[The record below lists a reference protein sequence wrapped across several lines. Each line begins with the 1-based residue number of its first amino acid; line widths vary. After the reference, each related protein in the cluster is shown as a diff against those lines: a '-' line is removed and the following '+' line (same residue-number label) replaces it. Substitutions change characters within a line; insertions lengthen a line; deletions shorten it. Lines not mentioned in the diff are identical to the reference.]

1 MNFRISIRILLAAML
16 ALYGCSAPAASGN
29 SSPSSLPSEEAS
41 ASREDELLSSMSL
54 REKLEQMIII
64 DVRTWNGSDFTEM
77 NEEAAQLFQDYHFGG
92 VILFSENYS
101 DAAGTAG
108 LILSMQ
114 QLNQASGGYGMFI
127 GIDQE
132 GGVVCRL
139 KDGTSMPGNMAL
151 AASGNPDH
159 AEQAAEV
166 IGEELSVLGINT
178 DFAPDADVNSNPA
191 NPVIGVRSFS
201 EDPETAGT
209 YALAYQKGLNQNN
222 IIACWKHFPGHGD
235 TSEDSHTSL
244 PSVDKSLAELEKTEL
259 VPFRM
264 GIDSGIEMV
273 MSAHIQ
279 FPEEERETAISQK
292 DGREI
297 VLPASLSHAILTD
310 YLRGTMGYEGVITT
324 DSLQMDAIAQ
334 NFTKDDAARLAIQAG
349 ADILL
354 MPIAMS
360 GKDSIDQMN
369 QYLDSLEAMVKDG
382 TISEEQIDESVLRI
396 LKLKQSRGI
405 LERDYSTIDADQQK
419 ERAAEIV
426 GSEDH
431 HETERKLADDAVTVL
446 AGRDSLP
453 FDPAGKKIVFAGA
466 QQSETNA
473 LEYGWYRLKQEGHAE
488 GEAVFLN
495 YDFGRNLNALKQA
508 VSDADLVVI
517 TSWYDNLTQLDPEE
531 SSMIPSVQEITELA
545 KEKGIPCAVISAGV
559 PYDCSSYPD
568 ASILAAVYNPTGVS
582 SLNEDHQPEGTYGPN
597 IPAALDVLFG
607 EAEGTG
613 TLPVTIPERDGK
625 QFTDTPAYERGA
637 GQTE

>member
-1 MNFRISIRILLAAML
+1 MEYRISIRILLAAML

-259 VPFRM
+259 VPFLM

-310 YLRGTMGYEGVITT
+310 YLRGTMKYEGVITT

-334 NFTKDDAARLAIQAG
+334 NFTKEDAARLAIQAG

-419 ERAAEIV
+419 EHAAEIV

-453 FDPAGKKIVFAGA
+453 FDPAGKKVVFAGA

-568 ASILAAVYNPTGVS
+568 APILAAVYNPTGVS

-637 GQTE
+637 GQIE

>member
-1 MNFRISIRILLAAML
+1 M
-16 ALYGCSAPAASGN
+16 
-29 SSPSSLPSEEAS
+29 
-41 ASREDELLSSMSL
+41 
-54 REKLEQMIII
+54 
-64 DVRTWNGSDFTEM
+64 
-77 NEEAAQLFQDYHFGG
+77 
-92 VILFSENYS
+92 
-101 DAAGTAG
+101 
-108 LILSMQ
+108 
-114 QLNQASGGYGMFI
+114 
-127 GIDQE
+127 
-132 GGVVCRL
+132 
-139 KDGTSMPGNMAL
+139 
-151 AASGNPDH
+151 
-159 AEQAAEV
+159 
-166 IGEELSVLGINT
+166 
-178 DFAPDADVNSNPA
+178 
-191 NPVIGVRSFS
+191 
-201 EDPETAGT
+201 
-209 YALAYQKGLNQNN
+209 NQNN

-235 TSEDSHTSL
+235 TSEDPHTSL

-297 VLPASLSHAILTD
+297 VLPASLSHDILTD

-405 LERDYSTIDADQQK
+405 LEQDYSTIDADQQK

-453 FDPAGKKIVFAGA
+453 FDPAGKRVVFAGA

>member
-29 SSPSSLPSEEAS
+29 SSPSSLPSEEAN

-279 FPEEERETAISQK
+279 FPEEER
-292 DGREI
+292 
-297 VLPASLSHAILTD
+297 
-310 YLRGTMGYEGVITT
+310 
-324 DSLQMDAIAQ
+324 
-334 NFTKDDAARLAIQAG
+334 
-349 ADILL
+349 
-354 MPIAMS
+354 
-360 GKDSIDQMN
+360 
-369 QYLDSLEAMVKDG
+369 
-382 TISEEQIDESVLRI
+382 
-396 LKLKQSRGI
+396 
-405 LERDYSTIDADQQK
+405 
-419 ERAAEIV
+419 
-426 GSEDH
+426 
-431 HETERKLADDAVTVL
+431 
-446 AGRDSLP
+446 
-453 FDPAGKKIVFAGA
+453 
-466 QQSETNA
+466 
-473 LEYGWYRLKQEGHAE
+473 
-488 GEAVFLN
+488 
-495 YDFGRNLNALKQA
+495 
-508 VSDADLVVI
+508 
-517 TSWYDNLTQLDPEE
+517 
-531 SSMIPSVQEITELA
+531 
-545 KEKGIPCAVISAGV
+545 
-559 PYDCSSYPD
+559 
-568 ASILAAVYNPTGVS
+568 
-582 SLNEDHQPEGTYGPN
+582 
-597 IPAALDVLFG
+597 
-607 EAEGTG
+607 
-613 TLPVTIPERDGK
+613 
-625 QFTDTPAYERGA
+625 
-637 GQTE
+637 

>member
-1 MNFRISIRILLAAML
+1 MKYRFSVTILLAAAI
-16 ALYGCSAPAASGN
+16 ALCGCGKGVSEA
-29 SSPSSLPSEEAS
+29 PSSSSAEAS
-41 ASREDELLSSMSL
+41 VSREEELLAGMSL

-77 NEEAAQLFQDYHFGG
+77 NEEASSLFENFHFGG

-114 QLNQASGGYGMFI
+114 QLNQNSGGLGMLI
-127 GIDQE
+127 GTDQE
-132 GGVVCRL
+132 GGIVCRL

-166 IGEELSVLGINT
+166 IGEELCALGINT

-222 IIACWKHFPGHGD
+222 VIACWKHFPGHGD
-235 TSEDSHTSL
+235 TSEDSHTGL
-244 PSVDKSLAELEKTEL
+244 PSVDKSLSELEKTEL
-259 VPFRM
+259 VPFQM
-264 GIDSGIEMV
+264 GVKSGMEMV
-273 MSAHIQ
+273 MTAHIQ
-279 FPEEERETAISQK
+279 FPEEETETAVSQK
-292 DGREI
+292 DGSEI

-334 NFTKDDAARLAIQAG
+334 NFTKEDTARLAIQAG

-354 MPIAMS
+354 MPIAMN

-382 TISEEQIDESVLRI
+382 TISEERIDESVLRI
-396 LKLKQSRGI
+396 LKLKNARGI
-405 LERDYSTIDADQQK
+405 LEQDYSSVNPEEQEAH
-419 ERAAEIV
+419 AAETV
-426 GSEDH
+426 GSEEH
-431 HETERKLADDAVTVL
+431 HAMERNLADQAVTVL
-446 AGRDSLP
+446 AGRESLP
-453 FDPAGKKIVFAGA
+453 INTAGKKIVFAGA
-466 QQSETNA
+466 EKTETNA
-473 LEYGWYRLKQEGHAE
+473 LEYGWYRLKEEGQTE
-488 GEAVFLN
+488 GDAVFIS
-495 YDFGRNLNALKQA
+495 YDFGRNLDALKEA

-517 TSWYDNLTQLDPEE
+517 ISWYDNLTQLDPNE
-531 SSMIPSVQEITELA
+531 SIMIPSVQEITQLT
-545 KEKGIPCAVISAGV
+545 KEKGIPCAVISAGA

-568 ASILAAVYNPTGVS
+568 AEILMAVYNPTGVS
-582 SLNEDHQPEGTYGPN
+582 SLDEDHHPIGTYGPN

-613 TLPVTIPERDGK
+613 TLPVTVPERDGTH
-625 QFTDTPAYERGA
+625 FTDTPSYERGA
-637 GQTE
+637 GETE

>member
-1 MNFRISIRILLAAML
+1 MEYRISIRILLAAML

-259 VPFRM
+259 VPFLM

-279 FPEEERETAISQK
+279 FPEEERETAVSQK

-310 YLRGTMGYEGVITT
+310 YLRGTMKYEGVITT

-334 NFTKDDAARLAIQAG
+334 NFTKEDAARLAIQAG

-419 ERAAEIV
+419 EHAAEIV

-453 FDPAGKKIVFAGA
+453 FDPAGKKVVFAGA

-545 KEKGIPCAVISAGV
+545 KKKGIPCAVISAGV

-568 ASILAAVYNPTGVS
+568 APILAAVYNPTGVS

-637 GQTE
+637 GQIE

>member
-1 MNFRISIRILLAAML
+1 MEYRISIRILLAAML

-41 ASREDELLSSMSL
+41 ASREDKLLSSMSL

-334 NFTKDDAARLAIQAG
+334 NFTKEDAARLAIQAG

-360 GKDSIDQMN
+360 EKDSIDQMN
-369 QYLDSLEAMVKDG
+369 QYLDSLEAMVNDG

-405 LERDYSTIDADQQK
+405 LEQDYSTIDADQQK
-419 ERAAEIV
+419 EHAAEIV

-545 KEKGIPCAVISAGV
+545 KKKGIPCAVISAGV

-568 ASILAAVYNPTGVS
+568 APILAAVYNPTGVS